1 VHKHL
6 QNLQRLFQKMQ
17 ARYGESDE
25 LVVQLKQE
33 LTAFEAKVAK
43 DRAAVNKGRRQLDL
57 APSSYALH

>member
-1 VHKHL
+1 
-6 QNLQRLFQKMQ
+6 MQ